1 MMNQL
6 KEILIEKPFNKIVEE
21 IMKAMM
27 QHYGNPLHVVCRV
40 RDFLLFFG
48 IKKNMREI
56 LGWNCIR
63 KYDSIFRQIA
73 Y

>member
-1 MMNQL
+1 
-6 KEILIEKPFNKIVEE
+6 
-21 IMKAMM
+21 MKAMM
-27 QHYGNPLHVVCRV
+27 QHYGNPIHVSCRIV
-40 RDFLLFFG
+40 EIFMFFG

-63 KYDSIFRQIA
+63 KYDSIFRSIA

>member
-1 MMNQL
+1 MMNRL
-6 KEILIEKPFNKIVEE
+6 KEILNSKPLNKIVED

-27 QHYGNPLHVVCRV
+27 QHYGNPIHVSCRIV
-40 RDFLLFFG
+40 EIFLFFG

-56 LGWNCIR
+56 LQWNCIR

>member
-1 MMNQL
+1 
-6 KEILIEKPFNKIVEE
+6 
-21 IMKAMM
+21 MKAMM
-27 QHYGNPLHVVCRV
+27 QHYGNPLHVVCRI
-40 RDFLLFFG
+40 RDFLMFFG

-63 KYDSIFRQIA
+63 KYDSIFRSIA